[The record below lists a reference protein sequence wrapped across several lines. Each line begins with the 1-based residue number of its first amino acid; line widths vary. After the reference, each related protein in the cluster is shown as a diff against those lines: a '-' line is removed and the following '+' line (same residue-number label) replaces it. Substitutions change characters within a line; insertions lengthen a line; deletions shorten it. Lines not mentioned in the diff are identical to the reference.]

1 MHEALFLQRFLRF
14 NSFGW
19 TGTLRSY
26 SWTLELNCSCRLN
39 TRSKQ
44 MNVQVEVKSEFK
56 VWGRIDGK
64 RFEQVFQSV
73 KEWRAERRL
82 IERQFS
88 VEVAGMA
95 SV

>member
-1 MHEALFLQRFLRF
+1 
-14 NSFGW
+14 
-19 TGTLRSY
+19 
-26 SWTLELNCSCRLN
+26 
-39 TRSKQ
+39 